1 MRLILFC
8 HSLLSDW
15 NHGNAHF
22 LRGIVTE
29 LQARGHEAVVYEP
42 EDAWSLHNLLAER
55 GEQPL
60 RELARIYPTL
70 RCVRYRPESLDLDEA
85 LEGADAV
92 LVHEWNE
99 HALVRR
105 LGLHRARHPH
115 YRLLFNDTHHRSV
128 TDRASMAAY
137 DLRHYDG
144 CLAFGRVIRDLY
156 LAEGW
161 TRRAWTWHEAA
172 DPRVFHPLEHPAGEE
187 AAGTGGDVVWIG
199 NWGDDERS
207 AELREFL
214 LEPVRDL
221 NLRATIY
228 GVRYPAE
235 ALAALRQAGI
245 AYGRWL
251 PNFAAPAVYS
261 RFRATVHVPRGP
273 YVRSLPG
280 VPTIRPFEA
289 LACGIPLVTAP
300 WEDAEDLF
308 TPGRDF
314 LVAHNGA
321 EMRRHLRAIL
331 HEPELAASL
340 RRHGRSTI
348 LRRHTCAHRVDELL
362 AILAECHAARDPV
375 RRKKPAP
382 RPPLPTLASR

>member
-22 LRGIVTE
+22 LRGVVTE
-29 LQARGHEAVVYEP
+29 LQGRSHEVVVYEP
-42 EDAWSLHNLLAER
+42 EDAWSLQNLLAER

-60 RELARIYPTL
+60 RDLAVIYPTL
-70 RCVRYRPESLDLDEA
+70 RCVRYRKETLDLDAA
-85 LEGADAV
+85 LDGADAV
-92 LVHEWNE
+92 LVHEWND

-105 LGLHRARHPH
+105 LGRHRASNPH
-115 YRLLFNDTHHRSV
+115 YRLFFNDTHHRSV
-128 TDRASMAAY
+128 TDRDSMAAY

-156 LAEGW
+156 LSEGW

-172 DPRVFHPLEHPAGEE
+172 DTRVFHPIAAHDGE

-221 NLRATIY
+221 ELRATIH
-228 GVRYPAE
+228 GVRYPGH
-235 ALAALRQAGI
+235 ALAALREAGI
-245 AYGRWL
+245 AYGGWL
-251 PNFAAPAVYS
+251 PNFEAPAVYS

-273 YVRSLPG
+273 YVRALPG

-289 LACGIPLVTAP
+289 LACGIPLISAP
-300 WEDAEDLF
+300 WDDAEGLF
-308 TPGRDF
+308 TPGEDF
-314 LVAHNGA
+314 LVAHDGA
-321 EMRRHLRAIL
+321 EMRSHLRAVL

-340 RRHGRSTI
+340 RRHGRATI

-362 AILAECHAARDPV
+362 AILAECHATGAPK
-375 RRKKPAP
+375 RRKKAAARPA
-382 RPPLPTLASR
+382 LSALASR